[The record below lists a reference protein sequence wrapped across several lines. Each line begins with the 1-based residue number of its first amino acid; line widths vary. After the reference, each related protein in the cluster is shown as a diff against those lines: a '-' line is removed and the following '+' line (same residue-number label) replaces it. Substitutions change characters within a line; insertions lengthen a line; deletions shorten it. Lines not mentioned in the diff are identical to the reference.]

1 MNYSKGSKIA
11 IASAII
17 LTVLLFFAPTK
28 PWGNTEKETQERV
41 KPQSTAK
48 LSGEQQKELDNLNS
62 ILEKAG
68 SEKEKLDALKEVSLF
83 WKKVK
88 SPFDVALTFE
98 SIAEITNTSDAWNQA
113 GEEYY
118 RATQFVDENSQGTVY
133 QNAIAMFDKTLK
145 LDAANETAK
154 IKKGVCIVE
163 MGIAPMDG
171 IKLLREVAE
180 KNPKNIDAQL
190 NLGFL
195 SIRSNQYDKALER
208 FENILKI
215 DSNYSDAYIYTANV
229 YEMTSDT
236 AKAILNYEKY
246 ITTSKDTIGVSQ
258 VRDYI
263 KKFSKN

>member
-1 MNYSKGSKIA
+1 M
-11 IASAII
+11 
-17 LTVLLFFAPTK
+17 
-28 PWGNTEKETQERV
+28 
-41 KPQSTAK
+41 
-48 LSGEQQKELDNLNS
+48 
-62 ILEKAG
+62 
-68 SEKEKLDALKEVSLF
+68 
-83 WKKVK
+83 
-88 SPFDVALTFE
+88 ALTFE